1 MYEPLS
7 DRAKK
12 LVKWSLISVTVALV
26 VVTTLAVGL
35 VGKNITYTARLT
47 PPAQRAQLDEASVY
61 YYSQISLLAL
71 GLLFN
76 LALLANGYVAFT
88 MNRRK
93 FRINIGTA
101 MSNLGILVLL
111 WLGTMVVT
119 IAFVIGGGTYQSLLK
134 AEMASPSTWDNC
146 TASLCGAATCARL
159 SAYSAAHSMSVA
171 FAVIG
176 SLLGT
181 ALVPLSLLI
190 NSNRIEQLQLLEK

>member
-119 IAFVIGGGTYQSLLK
+119 IAFVVGGGSYQSLLK

-146 TASLCGAATCARL
+146 AASLCGAATCARL